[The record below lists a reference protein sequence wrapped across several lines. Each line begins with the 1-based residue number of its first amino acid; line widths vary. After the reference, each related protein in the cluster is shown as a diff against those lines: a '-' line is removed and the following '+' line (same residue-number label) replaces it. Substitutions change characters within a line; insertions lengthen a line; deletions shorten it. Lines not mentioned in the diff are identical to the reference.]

1 MRAQMWSEFGL
12 YEKGEAKKQERREMT
27 DDDMTDEELAF
38 ALRELERLGL
48 VESRMGDD
56 GRVYYRR
63 TGKELTDEI
72 SDYEP
77 GRSQ

>member
-1 MRAQMWSEFGL
+1 
-12 YEKGEAKKQERREMT
+12 MT

-56 GRVYYRR
+56 GRVY
-63 TGKELTDEI
+63 
-72 SDYEP
+72 
-77 GRSQ
+77 